1 MIGSTRRVTVWA
13 FGAPVDMRK
22 SFDTLHALVTQQL
35 GRDLLDGDL
44 FLFVGADRKRAKVL
58 LWDGTGICLYAKRL
72 AKGTFPA
79 PWRRGRAEVQM
90 TMSELT
96 LFLEG
101 CALVGK
107 VALSPEPW
115 EQKKTSETQQ
125 LLEGATR

>member
-1 MIGSTRRVTVWA
+1 MIGSTRRVSVWA

-44 FLFVGADRKRAKVL
+44 FLFVGKDRKRAKVL
-58 LWDGTGICLYAKRL
+58 LWDGTGVCLYAKRL
-72 AKGTFPA
+72 AKGCFPA
-79 PWRRGRAEVQM
+79 PWKKGVLEARM

-107 VALSPEPW
+107 VALSPQPW
-115 EQKKTSETQQ
+115 QRKKTSETQK
-125 LLEGATR
+125 LLEGVAR